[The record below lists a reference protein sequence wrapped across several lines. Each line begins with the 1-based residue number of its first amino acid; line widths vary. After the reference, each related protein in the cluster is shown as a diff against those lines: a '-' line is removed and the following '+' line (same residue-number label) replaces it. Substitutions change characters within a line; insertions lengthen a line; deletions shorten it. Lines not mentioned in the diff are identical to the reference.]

1 MTIPFFDGRETTR
14 PHTRASSE
22 GAIRRRRFA
31 IPFFSRTSRRSGAYP
46 HCLYWSFHTTAGFLD
61 RSLAARLSAERI
73 PGYVDAF
80 RALFPEGAGYAHDSL
95 ERRGDL
101 DPAQRAVEPR
111 NADSHLAFIAGG
123 LRTSVMHPNRD
134 GEEVC
139 WIDLDGMNHG
149 KPRRR
154 LTRLIAFH
162 RERVVRNTRIEVPV
176 SAHPIDSINLKDP
189 RLGIYAQLTQFV
201 KDAGLSTGRLRI
213 ALDPVE
219 RHSALTVNEY
229 ETLLMRHDLAEV
241 LRNPLRFVA
250 EKSRHALA
258 NPFAVPARTLDY
270 AKYDLVRVLNKGL
283 DAFGLRGS
291 IIEKVMARTLAVPA
305 ARFFR
310 MRRSVSLLVSAGDDG
325 APTIVEGMYQ
335 SPILVQ
341 WQHAPRQSR
350 VLDVTLTEIKSARL
364 ASRLG
369 RASTAASLSGISA
382 TAYAMT
388 ATAADGPRHFLRQ
401 DAIDG
406 VRRRVVDHEVAR
418 GISDIRHRRDSAGLG
433 DGTDVSA
440 AASRCDLGKV
450 QRLEQQTDLSDHGAR
465 RHAAGESERR
475 RREHSEIRFE
485 REHMIG
491 SC

>member
-1 MTIPFFDGRETTR
+1 MAEKPLDLTLELAPKARFDVVDLRS
-14 PHTRASSE
+14 H
-22 GAIRRRRFA
+22 
-31 IPFFSRTSRRSGAYP
+31 FSAEHEALGAYP
-46 HCLYWSFHTTAGFLD
+46 NCFYWSFHTTAGFLD
-61 RSLAARLSAERI
+61 RSLTARLSERHI

-80 RALFPEGAGYAHDSL
+80 RALFPEGAGYAHDKL
-95 ERRGDL
+95 ERRDDL

-111 NADSHLAFIAGG
+111 NADSHLAFMAGG
-123 LRTSVMHPNRD
+123 LRTCVMHPNRD
-134 GEEVC
+134 GEKVC
-139 WIDLDGMNHG
+139 WVDLDGMNHG
-149 KPRRR
+149 RPRRR

-162 RERVVRNTRIEVPV
+162 RERIVRNTRIEVPV

-201 KDAGLSTGRLRI
+201 KDAGMSTGRLRI

-270 AKYDLVRVLNKGL
+270 AKYDFVRVLNKGL

-310 MRRSVSLLVSAGDDG
+310 MRRSVSLLVSAGEDG
-325 APTIVEGMYQ
+325 TPSIVEGLYQ

-341 WQHAPRQSR
+341 WQHAPRRSR
-350 VLDVTLTEIKSARL
+350 VLDVSLTEI
-364 ASRLG
+364 G
-369 RASTAASLSGISA
+369 
-382 TAYAMT
+382 
-388 ATAADGPRHFLRQ
+388 
-401 DAIDG
+401 
-406 VRRRVVDHEVAR
+406 
-418 GISDIRHRRDSAGLG
+418 
-433 DGTDVSA
+433 
-440 AASRCDLGKV
+440 
-450 QRLEQQTDLSDHGAR
+450 
-465 RHAAGESERR
+465 
-475 RREHSEIRFE
+475 
-485 REHMIG
+485 
-491 SC
+491 